1 MANIVAIFIVGFI
14 GMIGLF
20 LFILISSMSGKGSV
34 NVKDNSVLTIN
45 LKDNIIESTSELS
58 SSIFDLGN
66 DSSMKISDILNAIKQ
81 AKDDKKISGISIET
95 DGTTAG
101 ITQIDDIRKA
111 LEDFKKSGKFVYAY
125 GNNVSQSSYYLSTVA
140 DQYYL
145 NPTGG
150 IN

>member
-111 LEDFKKSGKFVYAY
+111 LEDFKNQES
-125 GNNVSQSSYYLSTVA
+125 LSMLMETTFPKVHTTF
-140 DQYYL
+140 L
-145 NPTGG
+145 L
-150 IN
+150 